1 MFMALV
7 TSILQQNSKFLAISV
22 IPTFLGDLGAKMEI
36 GPITHQIEIKN
47 LKVTNSLDYC
57 LFSDF
62 LTDKD
67 IPCPFQKG

>member
-7 TSILQQNSKFLAISV
+7 TSILQQNSKFLAISI

-47 LKVTNSLDYC
+47 LKVTNSLDYY
-57 LFSDF
+57 LFQ
-62 LTDKD
+62 
-67 IPCPFQKG
+67 IV